1 MKKLIIV
8 AIVAAS
14 LVGCDDKET
23 TTALQPQDQPAQMAG
38 DQQSAPAQVS
48 PQNGGP
54 SDSQTVVVNG
64 GGGGNG
70 GGVGDFAT
78 GMLLGHMMGNAGNNN
93 GGSHTRE
100 VIRERTIV
108 QKPSV
113 TRSAPRKE
121 YYGTTTT
128 AAPKKSYSAPRSSFS
143 SRSYS
148 SSKSYSAPRSSYR
161 SSYSSSFR
169 RR

>member
-78 GMLLGHMMGNAGNNN
+78 GMLLGHMMGNAGNN
-93 GGSHTRE
+93 GGSNTRE

-161 SSYSSSFR
+161 SSFSSSYR

>member
-1 MKKLIIV
+1 MKKLFIV
-8 AIVAAS
+8 ALIAVA
-14 LVGCDDKET
+14 LTGCDDKEN

-64 GGGGNG
+64 GGGGSG

-78 GMLLGHMMGNAGNNN
+78 GMLLGHMMGNAGNN

-108 QKPSV
+108 QKPPV
-113 TRSAPRKE
+113 TRSAPRKS
-121 YYGTTTT
+121 YYGTTTP
-128 AAPKKSYSAPRSSFS
+128 AAPKKAYSAPRSSFS

-161 SSYSSSFR
+161 SSFSSSYR